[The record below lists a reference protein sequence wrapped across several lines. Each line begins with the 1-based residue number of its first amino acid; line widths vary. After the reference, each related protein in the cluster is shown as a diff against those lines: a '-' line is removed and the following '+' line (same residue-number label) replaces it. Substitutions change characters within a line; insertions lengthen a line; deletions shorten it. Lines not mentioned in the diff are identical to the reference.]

1 MRLCYRRNGRA
12 QLPCFEAD
20 GKDKREGVF
29 GQRKLRRGRE
39 CCAVGGVDELQC
51 EVAVHLYT
59 VRVLL
64 GRSGRDA
71 HCPYLCWC
79 SDV

>member
-20 GKDKREGVF
+20 GKDNRESVF
-29 GQRKLRRGRE
+29 GQRKLRCGRE
-39 CCAVGGVDELQC
+39 RCAVGGVDELQC
-51 EVAVHLYT
+51 EIAVHLYT

-64 GRSGRDA
+64 GEEWER
-71 HCPYLCWC
+71 C
-79 SDV
+79 SLSVSVLVR